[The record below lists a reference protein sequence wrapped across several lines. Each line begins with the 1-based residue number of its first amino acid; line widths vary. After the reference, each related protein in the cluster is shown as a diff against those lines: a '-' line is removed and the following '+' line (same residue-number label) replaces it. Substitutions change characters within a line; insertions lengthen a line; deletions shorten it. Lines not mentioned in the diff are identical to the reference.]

1 MKHAF
6 LILLIAA
13 SAAASAQTPAQPA
26 AAPAQPAATAAAP
39 AKTAVKPATA
49 AKPATTAVKPA
60 VAPGKPAA
68 APTKTAATAAKLP
81 FGVPAPGIPA
91 VKTVKKTLYTVAL
104 RYQEIKVGDGAPV
117 EAKKLL
123 KFNFTLWAA
132 ADGHKID
139 STDDHRVQVLDKDRK
154 PVLDADGKSKMAP
167 QPALTIMGQGRLLPG
182 WEIGFEGMKA
192 GGKRR
197 VFIPWQLGLGEHEM
211 PARDPS
217 HPAIPAKSDLI
228 IDLDL
233 VEVADA
239 PPPAQRPGMMP
250 GMRPPMGAHPMPGAP
265 GMPPVPVP
273 PGAPARPPAPGAP
286 AAPVAPAAPATP
298 AQPPVPAPPAAPAT
312 PAQPQ
317 SK

>member
-1 MKHAF
+1 MEFEYAMKHTF

-26 AAPAQPAATAAAP
+26 ATPAQPAATAAAP
-39 AKTAVKPATA
+39 AKTAVKPATP
-49 AKPATTAVKPA
+49 AKPAAEPA
-60 VAPGKPAA
+60 
-68 APTKTAATAAKLP
+68 KTAPTAAKLP
-81 FGVPAPGIPA
+81 FGVPALGIPA

-139 STDDHRVQVLDKDRK
+139 STDDHPTQLLDKDRK
-154 PVLDADGKSKMAP
+154 PVLDAEGKPKMAP
-167 QPALTIMGQGRLLPG
+167 QPALSIMGQGRLLPG
-182 WEIGFEGMKA
+182 WEMGFEGMKA

-197 VFIPWQLGLGEHEM
+197 VFIPWQLGLGEREM
-211 PARDPS
+211 PARDAS
-217 HPAIPAKSDLI
+217 HSAIPGKSDLI